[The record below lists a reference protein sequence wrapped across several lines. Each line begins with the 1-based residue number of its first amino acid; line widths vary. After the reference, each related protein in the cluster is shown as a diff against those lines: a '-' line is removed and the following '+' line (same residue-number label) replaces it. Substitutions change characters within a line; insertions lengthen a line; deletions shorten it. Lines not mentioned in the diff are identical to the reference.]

1 MSFSIGLAV
10 ANAENE
16 WFWSYILMMVLHV
29 AILVTTPAERPQSAR
44 TMSVV
49 TIGYG
54 VAVGINHLGAGL
66 GGTGDWVLFSQ
77 QNDFPGEL
85 GRGSLPGSIAIGLV
99 AIGIAGWFVAA
110 GSTRLRTIV
119 GWATVAVASA
129 LTLTYEP
136 GGLIIGLSSRPGNMA
151 ILAALGLALAVT
163 PALSGGRSTGGG
175 ASSPA
180 DGPAAALGRPVWG
193 ERRDDRGAAGNDR
206 SGQHREVAVHPVVVD
221 QEVQHRPVVPQR
233 PGAPGCPLGDVGHH
247 PVHATGGDAQTF
259 PGVLQRHPGDV
270 EHRRVGDAAGQQ
282 RVDQHRGAAAHVDH
296 RRVLVQP
303 GTQQLERGR
312 PLLVPAG
319 GHRRASGPDL

>member
-1 MSFSIGLAV
+1 VDRNAALAGEPQLEGPPDFGRSGDRCVALCRFVEAGADNPVLPGSAWLFENVLSPNLGVFGWVTIISEALVVILLVSGRYVRSAAVLGFVMSFSIGLAV

-66 GGTGDWVLFSQ
+66 DGTGDWVLFSQ

-85 GRGSLPGSIAIGLV
+85 GRGSLPGSIAIAIGLV

-180 DGPAAALGRPVWG
+180 D
-193 ERRDDRGAAGNDR
+193 E
-206 SGQHREVAVHPVVVD
+206 
-221 QEVQHRPVVPQR
+221 
-233 PGAPGCPLGDVGHH
+233 PG
-247 PVHATGGDAQTF
+247 
-259 PGVLQRHPGDV
+259 
-270 EHRRVGDAAGQQ
+270 
-282 RVDQHRGAAAHVDH
+282 
-296 RRVLVQP
+296 
-303 GTQQLERGR
+303 
-312 PLLVPAG
+312 
-319 GHRRASGPDL
+319 